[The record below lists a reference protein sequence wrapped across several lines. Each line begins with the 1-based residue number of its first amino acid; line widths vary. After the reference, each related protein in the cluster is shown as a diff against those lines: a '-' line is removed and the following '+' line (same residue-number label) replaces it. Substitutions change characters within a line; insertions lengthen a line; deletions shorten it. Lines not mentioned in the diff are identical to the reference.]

1 MLFIYL
7 LFFNLIAYRYVEEDG
22 IFRTLNMYMLRSKV
36 GSSQW
41 FSTQESKTELI
52 QQYFQ
57 NVPVTERV
65 FASSRLV
72 LPLLERYFDVML
84 DNGSDE
90 NIKSLLVALF
100 RHYDSR
106 ELFPNTDFRKE
117 VQGMILRQIISILEV
132 HPEYMVVLKEPII
145 KTFTQSVSSE
155 LVLALIWAIGELLP
169 APLSEGLPQSQQDAP
184 PSSPLLPSSFSQDSG
199 NNNSSGDS
207 SCSSGDQM
215 KKGDFPPRAV
225 LNDYCEALETFVFVQ
240 VGNVKAALKEQSQ
253 EETFVTRIVLV
264 AISALTK
271 FAARWQFFSSRVVLC
286 LSKVARVAVSMH
298 PVVLTRVNEC
308 LAVLKQP
315 SAAVAVLGRHRAREA
330 ALIDV
335 NSPLPYIL
343 HPSAFDSTVP
353 FEEEG
358 PLHPYT
364 LRSIESINTKKD
376 FNENIPN

>member
-1 MLFIYL
+1 
-7 LFFNLIAYRYVEEDG
+7 
-22 IFRTLNMYMLRSKV
+22 MYMLRSKV

-169 APLSEGLPQSQQDAP
+169 APLSEGLPQSQQDA
-184 PSSPLLPSSFSQDSG
+184 LPSPSPPSFSQD
-199 NNNSSGDS
+199 NNNSSNNNNS
-207 SCSSGDQM
+207 FSNSGDQI
-215 KKGDFPPRAV
+215 KKGDFPPRTV

-364 LRSIESINTKKD
+364 LRSIESINTTKKG
-376 FNENIPN
+376 F

>member
-1 MLFIYL
+1 MYL
-7 LFFNLIAYRYVEEDG
+7 
-22 IFRTLNMYMLRSKV
+22 LRSKS

-41 FSTQESKTELI
+41 FSTQDSKTELI
-52 QQYFQ
+52 QQYIQ
-57 NVPVTERV
+57 NIPVTERV

-72 LPLLERYFDVML
+72 LPLLERFFDVML

-90 NIKSLLVALF
+90 NIRNLLVALF
-100 RHYDSR
+100 RRYDSR
-106 ELFPNTDFRKE
+106 ELFPNADFRKE
-117 VQGMILRQIISILEV
+117 VQGMMLRQILSILEV

-145 KTFTQSVSSE
+145 KTFTQSVSTE

-169 APLSEGLPQSQQDAP
+169 APLGEGPGPQPQQDAAAV
-184 PSSPLLPSSFSQDSG
+184 QDA
-199 NNNSSGDS
+199 N
-207 SCSSGDQM
+207 
-215 KKGDFPPRAV
+215 DFPPRAV

-240 VGNVKAALKEQSQ
+240 VGDVKAALKEQSQ
-253 EETFVTRIVLV
+253 EETFVTRVVLV

-271 FAARWQFFSSRVVLC
+271 FAARWQFFSSRVALC
-286 LSKVARVAVSMH
+286 LSKVARVAVSMN
-298 PVVLTRVNEC
+298 PVVLSRVNEC

-315 SAAVAVLGRHRAREA
+315 SAAVAVLGRHRARDA

-343 HPSAFDSTVP
+343 QSSTFDPSVP

-364 LRSIESINTKKD
+364 LRSIESTNTKD
-376 FNENIPN
+376 Y